1 MARHR
6 GTTAMGRDN
15 TPFPTRQMAVLALC
29 RICEPIAFMSIF
41 PYAYYMVQDFGI
53 TDQSEISMYVGMV
66 TSAFA
71 FAECISGIFWGRL
84 SDRIG
89 RKKVLLGG
97 LFGTGLS
104 MILFGFAKSLPMALI
119 ARALGGLLNG
129 NIGVLQTTVA
139 ELITV
144 EKHQPR
150 AYSIMPFIWCLGT
163 IVGGFLGGVLA
174 RPAGAWPAVF
184 QNTIFE
190 TYPYLLPNLFCT
202 AVVLFG
208 LTVGILFLEETHED
222 RKYDRDCGR
231 EAGQWILRKVW
242 RRDADATFNDKDAS
256 LDEMRSM
263 LEDHDANEP
272 AYQSTS
278 SSPTLCSTRT
288 SISEPP
294 SFVLDKEGR
303 SAPTIRQAFSKQV
316 CLNIVC
322 VGILAFHTISLEQ
335 LLPILMSKRTPEKG
349 TTQLPF
355 HFTGGFGWSTQTN
368 GAFLATQGV
377 LQMFAQVIVFPWL
390 NKKLGSLRT
399 FWITLCLYPILYV
412 LAPYLALLP
421 EKLRIPGLMLLLVGK
436 VTFQSLS
443 YPSLNIILANSSPS
457 KRVLG
462 TLNGAAAS
470 SASICRG
477 FGPTLSGLMDGIGE
491 THGMSGLAWW
501 TIAGVALLGW
511 APGFILREGKK
522 PAAFTLEDEE
532 ALLDTYSSDTESILT
547 LTPDDTVET
556 VLSK

>member
-1 MARHR
+1 
-6 GTTAMGRDN
+6 MGSDQ
-15 TPFPTRQMAVLALC
+15 TPFPTRQMAILALC

-41 PYAYYMVQDFGI
+41 PYAYYMIKDFGI
-53 TDQSEISMYVGMV
+53 AHDESGISMYVGMV

-71 FAECISGIFWGRL
+71 FAECVSGIFWGRL

-104 MILFGFAKSLPMALI
+104 MILFGFAKNLPMALV

-139 ELITV
+139 ELVTV

-150 AYSIMPFIWCLGT
+150 AYSIMPFVWCLGT

-174 RPAGAWPAVF
+174 RPAIQWPETF
-184 QNTIFE
+184 TGTIFQ

-208 LTVGILFLEETHED
+208 LLVGILFLEETHED

-231 EAGQWILRKVW
+231 EAGQWILRKIHGEEAPL
-242 RRDADATFNDKDAS
+242 DDKDAS
-256 LDEMRSM
+256 LDELTSM
-263 LEDHDANEP
+263 LQDHDHDAP

-294 SFVLDKEGR
+294 AFKLERDIR
-303 SAPTIRQAFSKQV
+303 PAPTIRQAFTMQV

-322 VGILAFHTISLEQ
+322 YGILAFHTISLEQ
-335 LLPILMSKRTPEKG
+335 LLPILMSRAVPKEGSTH
-349 TTQLPF
+349 LPL
-355 HFTGGFGWSTQTN
+355 HFTGGFGWSPQMN
-368 GAFLATQGV
+368 GAFLAAQGV
-377 LQMFAQVIVFPWL
+377 MQMIAQLFIFPWIS
-390 NKKLGSLRT
+390 KKLGSLRT
-399 FWITLCLYPILYV
+399 FWITLSLYPLLYIV
-412 LAPYLALLP
+412 APYLALLP
-421 EKLRIPGLMLLLVGK
+421 EKLRIGGLMVLLVGK

-443 YPSLNIILANSSPS
+443 YPSLAIILANSSPS

-477 FGPTLSGLMDGIGE
+477 FGPTISGFMDGVGQSSN
-491 THGMSGLAWW
+491 MSGLAWW
-501 TIAGVALLGW
+501 TIAGVAILGW
-511 APGFILREGKK
+511 APGFILKEGKQQTHT
-522 PAAFTLEDEE
+522 AHEDEE
-532 ALLDTYSSDTESILT
+532 ALIDAGSDADSVIT
-547 LTPDDTVET
+547 LTPDET
-556 VLSK
+556 ADRRFLE